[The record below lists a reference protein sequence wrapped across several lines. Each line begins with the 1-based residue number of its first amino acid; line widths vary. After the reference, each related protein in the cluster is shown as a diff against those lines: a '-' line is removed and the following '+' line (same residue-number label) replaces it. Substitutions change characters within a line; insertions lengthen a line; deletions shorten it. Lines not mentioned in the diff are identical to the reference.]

1 MAWLKHLAPRGL
13 FWRSLLIML
22 IPLVLLQCVMAY
34 IFYERHW
41 DTVSRRLAL
50 GIAGDVVYVMR
61 ELQQEQSILKRKW
74 ILDAAKREM
83 QIDINMENGA
93 ILPNDAP
100 RLSSRIIDRVL
111 HAAMA
116 ERMNFPFHIDTR
128 RPDGKLSIRIQLP
141 NEVMNVLTPRKRLDS
156 STTYIFVLWMVGT
169 SLIVAALAILF
180 LRNQIRPIRRLVHA
194 ADAFG
199 KGQDALSFKPSGARE
214 IRQAASAFIKMRARI
229 RRHIDQRTEM
239 LAGVSHDLRTPL
251 TRMKLQLAML
261 EDKEKGGSE
270 IKEIIGDIAE
280 MEHMIDE
287 YLSFARGQEGEA
299 PVTADLSEMLQAVIE
314 GYKNNGVNIS
324 FLKTSPILIPVR
336 PQAMKRCLINLI
348 ENASHF
354 GTEGR
359 INAKL
364 GDVVAE
370 IIIEDNGPG
379 VSDNQKE
386 EIFKP
391 FYQVNAA
398 RSPNTGGAGLGL
410 AIARDVARG
419 HGGEIRMSDSD
430 MGGLKAELRIPI

>member
-229 RRHIDQRTEM
+229 RRHICLLYTSPSPRDQR
-239 LAGVSHDLRTPL
+239 G
-251 TRMKLQLAML
+251 
-261 EDKEKGGSE
+261 
-270 IKEIIGDIAE
+270 
-280 MEHMIDE
+280 
-287 YLSFARGQEGEA
+287 
-299 PVTADLSEMLQAVIE
+299 
-314 GYKNNGVNIS
+314 
-324 FLKTSPILIPVR
+324 
-336 PQAMKRCLINLI
+336 
-348 ENASHF
+348 
-354 GTEGR
+354 
-359 INAKL
+359 
-364 GDVVAE
+364 
-370 IIIEDNGPG
+370 
-379 VSDNQKE
+379 
-386 EIFKP
+386 
-391 FYQVNAA
+391 
-398 RSPNTGGAGLGL
+398 
-410 AIARDVARG
+410 
-419 HGGEIRMSDSD
+419 
-430 MGGLKAELRIPI
+430 